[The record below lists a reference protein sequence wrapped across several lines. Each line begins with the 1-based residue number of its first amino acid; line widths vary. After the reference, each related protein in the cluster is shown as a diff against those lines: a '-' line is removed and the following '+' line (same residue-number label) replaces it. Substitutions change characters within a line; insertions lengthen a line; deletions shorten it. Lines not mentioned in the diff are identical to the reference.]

1 MSSRPLSVFIR
12 MDAFQ
17 GVDIR
22 EKGIKE
28 RKKRNLYVI
37 LGVICPRIPRQSNRA
52 FLSPLS

>member
-28 RKKRNLYVI
+28 RKKRKLYVI
-37 LGVICPRIPRQSNRA
+37 LGVICPRIPRQSNIV
-52 FLSPLS
+52 FPSPLS